1 AAAGA
6 SGCGGGTR
14 SLSGCSAGEETAM
27 LGGAVLAVGSAVYEI
42 ITVGARVREHNDAE
56 ARAMVLPLFSPS
68 MRSVGVEVV
77 VGF

>member
-1 AAAGA
+1 
-6 SGCGGGTR
+6 
-14 SLSGCSAGEETAM
+14 M